1 MTISLLKKKT
11 KSLVALLLAMMFVLM
26 TGCGQK
32 EETFNSE
39 DVVLTFGGE
48 EITLGEVYLYANT
61 VIQDYEAIYGGE
73 IWQTDVSVSKD
84 DSANMEDLTRRDIIE
99 DIVHVKLLTRKAA
112 EYKVALD
119 ESDMEQVKR
128 DTETFYS
135 KLTDEQINDMQLS
148 YDLINEVLQ
157 ENALARKVYDEIIDG
172 ADIEVSDEEARETTF
187 YDLYFECYAVASSG
201 DVTNFSEDEKAAQY
215 DRAVQAYNTLI
226 NPIESTTNNGT
237 SSTNSNSTNIEG
249 LAEYYGLQNS
259 SYYTMTPSEIK
270 GVYGEDISEMLYGL
284 EDGSYSLVTESDF
297 GYHIFYMKSLTD
309 RDATDARKEDIIRV
323 KKNEY
328 METLYADWMK
338 DENFNFTYEKSV
350 NFDVYKQIKF

>member
-112 EYKVALD
+112 EYKVALE

-135 KLTDEQINDMQLS
+135 KLTDAQINDMQLS
-148 YDLINEVLQ
+148 YDLISEVLQ

-172 ADIEVSDEEARETTF
+172 ADIEVSD
-187 YDLYFECYAVASSG
+187 
-201 DVTNFSEDEKAAQY
+201 
-215 DRAVQAYNTLI
+215 
-226 NPIESTTNNGT
+226 
-237 SSTNSNSTNIEG
+237 
-249 LAEYYGLQNS
+249 
-259 SYYTMTPSEIK
+259 
-270 GVYGEDISEMLYGL
+270 
-284 EDGSYSLVTESDF
+284 
-297 GYHIFYMKSLTD
+297 
-309 RDATDARKEDIIRV
+309 
-323 KKNEY
+323 
-328 METLYADWMK
+328 
-338 DENFNFTYEKSV
+338 
-350 NFDVYKQIKF
+350 